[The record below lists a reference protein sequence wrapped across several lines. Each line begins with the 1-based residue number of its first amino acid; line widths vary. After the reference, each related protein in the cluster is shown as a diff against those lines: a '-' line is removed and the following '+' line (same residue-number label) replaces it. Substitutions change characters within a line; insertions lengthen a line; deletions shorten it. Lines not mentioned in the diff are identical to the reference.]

1 MAGRGDRA
9 CPAASCALSKE
20 VVARGRPRAVRL
32 WACPVG
38 EAHVLGRDGELKVLT
53 RLARGAA
60 SGRGRLVL
68 IEGEDDVC

>member
-1 MAGRGDRA
+1 M
-9 CPAASCALSKE
+9 
-20 VVARGRPRAVRL
+20 RL

-53 RLARGAA
+53 GLARGAA